1 MKSKNKELD
10 MTIVFIVVYVMAMS
24 LGDTVS
30 RSIGVEKSITVI
42 ASFLITVFLFL
53 YIKRKDLMEKYGLK
67 RVEGKSREYL
77 YYVPLLLI
85 ASVNIWFGV
94 RMNMSIL
101 GSTLYALTMI
111 FAGIIEEILFRGM
124 LYKEMAENNEKRAII
139 VSSLL
144 FGVGHMVNLFN
155 GSGAELVSN
164 MCQVIYAVSVGFMFV
179 MLFKKSG
186 SILPC
191 IVTHSL
197 LNALSTFNNEEKA
210 NKYIIP
216 VSLFMV
222 VVSVLYS
229 IYLYRKKTA
238 K

>member
-10 MTIVFIVVYVMAMS
+10 MTIVFIVVYVVAMS

-42 ASFLITVFLFL
+42 VSFLITVFLFL

-94 RMNMSIL
+94 RMNMSIFE
-101 GSTLYALTMI
+101 STLYALTMI

-124 LYKEMAENNEKRAII
+124 LYKEMAENNKNRALI

-144 FGVGHMVNLFN
+144 FGVGHIVNLFN

-197 LNALSTFNNEEKA
+197 LNVLSTFNNEEKA